1 MGMDNKHIGYLYLVD
16 WNARIR
22 WAACGYAAQP
32 LAETQLETGERTGQG
47 QVEQGRVQSSS
58 SSSSS
63 SPPLPKRMEG
73 EVPGLLACIG
83 VLLDRYKSSNG
94 IA

>member
-22 WAACGYAAQP
+22 WAACGYAAEPHAEQQP
-32 LAETQLETGERTGQG
+32 AVQEKGEGEEELQA
-47 QVEQGRVQSSS
+47 
-58 SSSSS
+58 
-63 SPPLPKRMEG
+63 PLPKKMQG
-73 EVPGLLACIG
+73 EVHGLLTCIG
-83 VLLDRYKSSNG
+83 VLLDRYKNSNG